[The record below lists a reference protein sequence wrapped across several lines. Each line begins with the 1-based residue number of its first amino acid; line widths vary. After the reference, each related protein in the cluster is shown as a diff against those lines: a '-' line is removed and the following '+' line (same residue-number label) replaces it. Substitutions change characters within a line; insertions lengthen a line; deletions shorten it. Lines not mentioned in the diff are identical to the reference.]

1 MPDSQRTSD
10 QRRLV
15 QRHAADRKRLERVG
29 IKAARAVG
37 LAIRAAALR
46 AFASGGDVA
55 VAVQEASGSLTPV
68 IADAMAAAHLHGRLR
83 TVRTATAA
91 VPEIR
96 TGLASAYDG
105 AVDFARQKLGLTD
118 EAVETIRARYGAQA
132 LTVTGEVN
140 RTLVTA
146 ANKAL
151 YEVTEEGLHVAGG
164 MQRMRE
170 AFDRAGV
177 TNVQPYLLE
186 NIVRTQIAVAY
197 GAGRWN
203 ALQDPDIDQIIA
215 GYTYVTV
222 GDDRVR
228 DSHAALDGTTL
239 PKDDPLWRTIW
250 PPNGYQSF
258 LPGTQVAGEFIS
270 ASKANYSGPVVEIQT
285 ADGSRLAVTINHPV
299 LTPRGFVAAGDLREG
314 DDLLQ
319 HLPTV
324 DALVQRVGKDG
335 VASPLVAGRTVDD
348 QHAPAGIQQVF
359 DAFAATTARATFAST
374 GPLDF
379 HGDAVFHKG
388 KVHIVSADG
397 MLPRHLDALAS
408 ELRDEVA
415 LVEGYRA
422 ALLSRERRGEAV
434 PTPTVPVRLGTPP
447 KLDPLRLQ
455 PLVDDAT
462 RAAETLR
469 QLEDGNAGAI
479 RLNKIVSLNFRS
491 WSGHVYDLQSP
502 NGTIISN
509 GFVVSNCRCDVL
521 EVFVGEALDVKPPP
535 EAVEIDGVLHV
546 PGPDPGWDFNAGSL
560 APDDLAP
567 APV

>member
-10 QRRLV
+10 QRRQV

-96 TGLASAYDG
+96 KGLASAYDG
-105 AVDFARQKLGLTD
+105 AVDFARQKLELTD

-140 RTLVTA
+140 HTLVTA

-203 ALQDPDIDQIIA
+203 AMQDPDIDQIIL

-228 DSHAALDGTTL
+228 DSHAALDGVTL
-239 PKDDPLWRTIW
+239 PKDDPLWQSIW
-250 PPNGYQSF
+250 PPNGY
-258 LPGTQVAGEFIS
+258 
-270 ASKANYSGPVVEIQT
+270 
-285 ADGSRLAVTINHPV
+285 
-299 LTPRGFVAAGDLREG
+299 
-314 DDLLQ
+314 
-319 HLPTV
+319 
-324 DALVQRVGKDG
+324 
-335 VASPLVAGRTVDD
+335 
-348 QHAPAGIQQVF
+348 
-359 DAFAATTARATFAST
+359 
-374 GPLDF
+374 
-379 HGDAVFHKG
+379 
-388 KVHIVSADG
+388 
-397 MLPRHLDALAS
+397 M
-408 ELRDEVA
+408 
-415 LVEGYRA
+415 
-422 ALLSRERRGEAV
+422 
-434 PTPTVPVRLGTPP
+434 
-447 KLDPLRLQ
+447 
-455 PLVDDAT
+455 
-462 RAAETLR
+462 
-469 QLEDGNAGAI
+469 
-479 RLNKIVSLNFRS
+479 
-491 WSGHVYDLQSP
+491 
-502 NGTIISN
+502 
-509 GFVVSNCRCDVL
+509 CRCDVL